1 MRKFLRLLA
10 LFASMSLYAADAAK
24 APRTDVWAELTYCG
38 TEQEMFGTVYK
49 FKMKL
54 SGNFPLEHVKLVV
67 GWGSGSS
74 VCPLSEMGNVFRL
87 GYSSLILCHPAP
99 GRPERLMVN
108 QVGFF
113 GGPPLCR
120 GTIHQLENRD
130 GKFPKLSFLYRTV
143 LYPGADAATALCTWK
158 WTSPEAGNKYDLS
171 AIQRFTPWKMP
182 PRHGLF
188 LQLVIPA
195 EELAKV
201 EAGTPYH
208 VMLRNRTL
216 ERLGFPPDKVRDGWN
231 LEELDRKVAELAEYR
246 LRFDTGAAG
255 LPEVLVR
262 EIAVLRA
269 LLGQPGVAASPQ
281 AKELCRAYETRLVKQ
296 LDLFKLMY
304 EAGNIPLEALKS
316 KEHELNEF
324 RAKYAA
330 DAAQPTQTDARLAK
344 YRAAA
349 EKGDAASQFE
359 LGCRLGF
366 GWGADG
372 DNRREAEKWF
382 RKSAA
387 QGHIT
392 ARGACLLFGFGV
404 GKNPEEAEK
413 LFRGEAEKGDAWAQ
427 LLLGRC
433 RLGKRDVKDAV
444 GWFRK
449 SALQGNA
456 VAQFKLAER
465 YHFGGWGIAKDP
477 AEADKWLK
485 KSAKQGHTPAIIALE
500 SLEYMKHPPRNFSV
514 KHGGID
520 VDKIKAMDLAEL
532 KKYQKTVEEKY
543 RAGEVGIEELNLIQS
558 RIIELMH
565 PQL

>member
-1 MRKFLRLLA
+1 MRKFLRLFA

-54 SGNFPLEHVKLVV
+54 SGNFPLDQAMLVV
-67 GWGSGSS
+67 TCQEGNSGSEQKF
-74 VCPLSEMGNVFRL
+74 PLRGMGDTLQF
-87 GYSSLILCHPAP
+87 GYSPTYS
-99 GRPERLMVN
+99 
-108 QVGFF
+108 VGDVRRFQYFIAKIAF
-113 GGPPLCR
+113 GGKA
-120 GTIHQLENRD
+120 GIKKAQLEHRD
-130 GKFPKLSFLYRTV
+130 GSFPKIGISNHAV
-143 LYPGADAATALCTWK
+143 LFPGEKTAFAAWERKMPPEKGTADISTHFVF
-158 WTSPEAGNKYDLS
+158 SPWEK
-171 AIQRFTPWKMP
+171 P

-296 LDLFKLMY
+296 LDLFKRMY

-330 DAAQPTQTDARLAK
+330 DAAQPTQTDARLTR

-382 RKSAA
+382 RQAAA

-427 LLLGRC
+427 MLLGRC
-433 RLGKRDVKDAV
+433 RLGKRDVQGAV

-456 VAQFKLAER
+456 EAQFKLAER

-477 AEADKWLK
+477 AEAKKWLK
-485 KSAKQGHTPAIIALE
+485 KSAEQGHTPAIIALV
-500 SLEYMKHPPRNFSV
+500 SLEYMKNPPFSV
-514 KHGGID
+514 KRGGID
-520 VDKIKAMDLAEL
+520 VDKINRMDLAEL
-532 KKYQKTVEEKY
+532 KEYQKTVEEKY

-565 PQL
+565 PRL

>member
-1 MRKFLRLLA
+1 MRKFLRLFA

-38 TEQEMFGTVYK
+38 TDLEMFGFAHK
-49 FKMKL
+49 FRLNL
-54 SGNFPLEHVKLVV
+54 SENFPLDQAMLVV
-67 GWGSGSS
+67 TCQEGNSGSEQKF
-74 VCPLSEMGNVFRL
+74 PLRGMGDTLQF
-87 GYSSLILCHPAP
+87 GYSPTYS
-99 GRPERLMVN
+99 
-108 QVGFF
+108 VGDVRRFQYFIAKIAF
-113 GGPPLCR
+113 GGKA
-120 GTIHQLENRD
+120 GIKKAQLEHRD
-130 GKFPKLSFLYRTV
+130 GSFPKIGISNHAV
-143 LYPGADAATALCTWK
+143 LFPGEKTAFAAWERKMPPEKGTADISTHFVF
-158 WTSPEAGNKYDLS
+158 S
-171 AIQRFTPWKMP
+171 PWKKP

-255 LPEVLVR
+255 LQEVLVR

-281 AKELCRAYETRLVKQ
+281 AKELCRAYVTRLVKQ
-296 LDLFKLMY
+296 LDLFKRMY

-330 DAAQPTQTDARLAK
+330 DAAQPTQTDARLAR

-382 RKSAA
+382 RQAAA

-427 LLLGRC
+427 MLLGRC
-433 RLGKRDVKDAV
+433 RLGKRDVQGAV

-477 AEADKWLK
+477 AEAKKWLK
-485 KSAKQGHTPAIIALE
+485 KSAKQGHVPAIIALV
-500 SLEYMKHPPRNFSV
+500 SLGYMKNPPFSV
-514 KHGGID
+514 KRGDID
-520 VDKIKAMDLAEL
+520 VDKINRMDLAEL
-532 KKYQKTVEEKY
+532 KEYRKTVEEKY

-565 PQL
+565 PRL